1 MENIPKA
8 NNFDLLRLVAALQ
21 VALNH
26 SAQHLQANSNGG
38 ALFEV
43 SSLIPGVPIFFFI
56 SGFLISRAFE
66 NNPVVNEYSLNRIL
80 RIYPA
85 LICCL
90 LISVVMVW
98 MTGYF
103 SSVHVP
109 IASLF
114 TWLVAQIS
122 IGQFYNPDFL
132 RGYGV
137 GVLNGSVWTITVEL
151 QFYLL
156 VPVLYALLALEHT
169 SRVHSNRRLLLLTA
183 VFLLANQ
190 AYFLLASA
198 HADDLWYKLAG
209 VTFLPWFYMF
219 LVGVL
224 AQRNFRLLHSWLGGR
239 FLLALIAY
247 CALAWLLS
255 SVVGWNLGNNLNPLL
270 FGALALLTFSAAFSL
285 TGLSDSVLH
294 RNDISYGVY
303 LYHMPVVNL
312 LLALGLGGTSSSL
325 AFAMAATLLLAA
337 LSWFVV
343 EKPALR
349 LKRHALYNHSV
360 EPSGIPAARKPG

>member
-8 NNFDLLRLVAALQ
+8 NNFDLLRLIAALQ

-26 SAQHLQANSNGG
+26 SAQHLQASSHGG
-38 ALFEV
+38 VIFEL
-43 SSLIPGVPIFFFI
+43 SSLFPGVPIFYFI

-66 NNPVVNEYSLNRIL
+66 NNPVVNEFALNRIL

-90 LISVVMVW
+90 LVSILMVW

-103 SSVHVP
+103 SSVHVS

-114 TWLVAQIS
+114 KWLLAQVS

-137 GVLNGSVWTITVEL
+137 GVLNGSTWTITVEL

-156 VPVLYALLALEHT
+156 VPVLYALLALDHG
-169 SRVHSNRRLLLLTA
+169 SRAQSNRRLLLLAA

-190 AYFLLASA
+190 AYVLGASR
-198 HADDLWYKLAG
+198 HAADLWYKLAG
-209 VTFLPWFYMF
+209 VSFVPWFYMF
-219 LVGVL
+219 LSGVL
-224 AQRNFRLLHSWLGGR
+224 AQRNFSVIRSYLGGR
-239 FLLALIAY
+239 FPVALITY
-247 CALAWLLS
+247 CALVWPLS
-255 SVVGWNLGNNLNPLL
+255 SIVGWSLGNDLNPL
-270 FGALALLTFSAAFSL
+270 FFCALVLLTFAAAFSHA
-285 TGLSDSVLH
+285 GLSDSVLH
-294 RNDISYGVY
+294 RNDISYGMY
-303 LYHMPVVNL
+303 LYHMPVANL

-325 AFAMAATLLLAA
+325 ALALGATLLLA
-337 LSWFVV
+337 LFSWFVV
-343 EKPALR
+343 EKPVLR
-349 LKRHALYNHSV
+349 LKRHPLYNHSV
-360 EPSGIPAARKPG
+360 GHSAIRATRKPG